1 MSASP
6 NHPDLRIAAR
16 GKERLGLTAVIVII
30 FALSWLSTVPQ
41 IMASWR
47 GAGAVPPYIKL
58 LQIFL
63 IAPGLVALWAAYING
78 GWRACKQLLKRLIA
92 WRVSWKLYVAVLLG
106 SPAVILVS
114 LLLSNTLGYT
124 QIRIPDAGSVFAA
137 FVPTFIVYLILN
149 TEELAWRGYVLPR
162 MQGRWNPL
170 IASLVL
176 GVIWTVFHAPYFL
189 MKGGHPGGF
198 TPVMFVLALLPM
210 TVLLT
215 RVFNSAAGSVLLTH
229 LLHQSINSWAESLPF
244 LPRHTGNTAPL
255 WIAIVLLIVLAGY
268 CIVAKPSMW
277 KKLSI

>member
-6 NHPDLRIAAR
+6 ANPAVRVHSN

-30 FALSWLSTVPQ
+30 FALSWLSTIPQ
-41 IMASWR
+41 ILASWR
-47 GAGAVPPYIKL
+47 GAGAVPVYIKL

-78 GWRACKQLLKRLIA
+78 GWSACKQLLKRLIA

-106 SPAVILVS
+106 PPAVILVS

-124 QIRIPDAGSVFAA
+124 QIRIPDAGSVFAV

-170 IASLVL
+170 VASLVL

-277 KKLSI
+277 KKLSS